1 MLTKDPIMPERL
13 PMLTRLLLAL
23 ALWLLPTLALAA
35 PLQVVATLP
44 TLAAIA
50 KEVGGP
56 DVQVKALLSPNQDPH
71 YADARPS
78 IILELSK
85 ADVLLQ
91 NGLELEVGWLPNLV
105 RQSRNAK
112 IQQGAPGWCDVS
124 IFAPLLQVPQV
135 KVDRSMGDI
144 HPGGNPHFLWDPR
157 AGARIAEGLGKVFAR
172 IDPAHAVDYQ
182 SRANA
187 FAAKVRAL
195 ATAERA
201 RFASLPAAKRQL
213 VVYHDSLI
221 YLVDW
226 LGLQQV
232 ATVEPRPGIPP
243 SPSHVATVLQRMR
256 AAGATTIAQEAFYPR
271 NVSQQLATL
280 AKAQLVVLPG
290 GTRFADGESYEQ
302 HVRALSSA
310 LYAAVSR

>member
-1 MLTKDPIMPERL
+1 MPFRPSML
-13 PMLTRLLLAL
+13 MLFATAAL
-23 ALWLLPTLALAA
+23 GWLLPVLAVAA
-35 PLQVVATLP
+35 PLQVAATLP

-56 DVQVKALLSPNQDPH
+56 DAQVKALLQPNQDPH

-78 IILELSK
+78 LIVELSK

-124 IFAPLLQVPQV
+124 TFAPLLQVPQG
-135 KVDRSMGDI
+135 KVDRGMGDI

-157 AGARIAEGLGKVFAR
+157 AGARIAEGLAKVFAR
-172 IDPAHAVDYQ
+172 LDPAHAAGYQ

-187 FAAKVRAL
+187 FAARVRAL
-195 ATAERA
+195 GSAERA
-201 RFASLPAAKRQL
+201 RFAALPAAKRQL

-232 ATVEPRPGIPP
+232 ATIEPRPGIPP
-243 SPSHVATVLQRMR
+243 SPSQVASVLQRMR
-256 AAGATTIAQEAFYPR
+256 AAQATTIAQEAYYPR
-271 NVSQQLATL
+271 NVSQQLAGL

-290 GTRFADGESYEQ
+290 GARFAEGESYEQ
-302 HVRALSSA
+302 HVRALANA
-310 LYAAVSR
+310 LYAAASR